1 MTDDLAGQD
10 DRYTASLLMAKEEE
24 IVAQQMR
31 RPLPSEEANGESK
44 GMIG

>member
-10 DRYTASLLMAKEEE
+10 DRYTVPLLMAKEE